1 MMNATQMRRQQMILD
16 AGYTDFN
23 SRLNRYA
30 HSRTNDGE
38 LADDLTQ
45 KTFLK
50 TWAYL
55 VKGGKIETMEA
66 FLYHILKAL
75 IIDEYRK
82 KKPTSLDM
90 LLDKGFDP
98 TLDDTHRLV
107 DMLDGKQAA
116 TLIAQLP
123 ELYQRVMRLRYMQ
136 DLSLEEISLITG
148 QTKNAVAVQAH
159 RGLDKL
165 KVLYEQNSRTIPE
178 LM

>member
-30 HSRTNDGE
+30 CSRTNDGE

-66 FLYHILKAL
+66 FLYH
-75 IIDEYRK
+75 
-82 KKPTSLDM
+82 
-90 LLDKGFDP
+90 
-98 TLDDTHRLV
+98 
-107 DMLDGKQAA
+107 
-116 TLIAQLP
+116 
-123 ELYQRVMRLRYMQ
+123 
-136 DLSLEEISLITG
+136 
-148 QTKNAVAVQAH
+148 
-159 RGLDKL
+159 
-165 KVLYEQNSRTIPE
+165 
-178 LM
+178 